1 MVMNAIDIHQE
12 RSVRLSDKA
21 SVNRRW
27 TELFR
32 RIEDLPEANRNLND
46 EENPIIDYVYGHR
59 PEMNPA
65 RTRTTTRND
74 LHP

>member
-27 TELFR
+27 TELLR
-32 RIEDLPEANRNLND
+32 RIEDLPEANENLND

-59 PEMNPA
+59 EL
-65 RTRTTTRND
+65 D
-74 LHP
+74 LYLNQLRKQSPH

>member
-1 MVMNAIDIHQE
+1 MNAINIHQE

-32 RIEDLPEANRNLND
+32 RIEDLPEANGRSED
-46 EENPIIDYVYGHR
+46 EENPIMDYVFGHR
-59 PEMNPA
+59 EL
-65 RTRTTTRND
+65 D
-74 LHP
+74 LYLNQLRKQSPH

>member
-1 MVMNAIDIHQE
+1 MVMNAINIHQE

-32 RIEDLPEANRNLND
+32 RIEDLPEANGRSED
-46 EENPIIDYVYGHR
+46 EENPIMDYVFGHR
-59 PEMNPA
+59 EL
-65 RTRTTTRND
+65 D
-74 LHP
+74 LYLNQLRKQSPH

>member
-27 TELFR
+27 SELFR
-32 RIEDLPEANRNLND
+32 CIEDLPEANGNLND
-46 EENPIIDYVYGHR
+46 EGNPIIDYVYGHR
-59 PEMNPA
+59 EL
-65 RTRTTTRND
+65 D
-74 LHP
+74 LYLNQLRKQSPL

>member
-32 RIEDLPEANRNLND
+32 RIEDLPEGESNLSD
-46 EENPIIDYVYGHR
+46 EENPIIDYVFGHR
-59 PEMNPA
+59 EL
-65 RTRTTTRND
+65 D
-74 LHP
+74 LYLNQLRKQKPH

>member
-1 MVMNAIDIHQE
+1 MNAIDIHQE

-59 PEMNPA
+59 EL
-65 RTRTTTRND
+65 D
-74 LHP
+74 LYLNQLRKQSPH

>member
-1 MVMNAIDIHQE
+1 MVMNAINTHQE

-32 RIEDLPEANRNLND
+32 RIEDLPEANGRSED
-46 EENPIIDYVYGHR
+46 EENPIMDYVFGHR
-59 PEMNPA
+59 EL
-65 RTRTTTRND
+65 D
-74 LHP
+74 LYLNQLRKQSPH

>member
-1 MVMNAIDIHQE
+1 MNAIDIHQE

-32 RIEDLPEANRNLND
+32 RIEDLPEGESNLSD
-46 EENPIIDYVYGHR
+46 EENPIIDYVFGHR
-59 PEMNPA
+59 EL
-65 RTRTTTRND
+65 D
-74 LHP
+74 LYLNQLRKQKPH

>member
-32 RIEDLPEANRNLND
+32 RIEDLPEGKSNLSD
-46 EENPIIDYVYGHR
+46 EENPIIDYVFGHR
-59 PEMNPA
+59 EL
-65 RTRTTTRND
+65 D
-74 LHP
+74 LYLNQLRKQKPR

>member
-32 RIEDLPEANRNLND
+32 RIEDLPEANRNLSD

-59 PEMNPA
+59 EL
-65 RTRTTTRND
+65 D
-74 LHP
+74 LYLNQLRKQSPH

>member
-1 MVMNAIDIHQE
+1 MNAIDIHQE

-32 RIEDLPEANRNLND
+32 RIEDLPEANGNLND

-59 PEMNPA
+59 EL
-65 RTRTTTRND
+65 D
-74 LHP
+74 LYLNQLRKQSPH

>member
-1 MVMNAIDIHQE
+1 MNAIDIHQE

-32 RIEDLPEANRNLND
+32 RIEDLPEANGRSED
-46 EENPIIDYVYGHR
+46 EENPIMDYVFGHR
-59 PEMNPA
+59 EL
-65 RTRTTTRND
+65 D
-74 LHP
+74 LYLNQLRKQSPH

>member
-32 RIEDLPEANRNLND
+32 RIEDLPEVNRNLND

-59 PEMNPA
+59 EL
-65 RTRTTTRND
+65 D
-74 LHP
+74 LYLNQLRKQSPL